1 MNKYFYSLIALL
13 FFSNF
18 SFSQNYNWITPNKAY
33 LKLSVVDDGIYRITR
48 TDFTNAG
55 ISTATIDPRTV
66 KVYNKGVQ
74 IPIFFQGESDG
85 VFDASDYFDFYGTRV
100 YGGPSKHY
108 NVNNGVA
115 YTKDEYYSYY
125 SDTNAYWVGWDGING
140 QRFINSTF
148 STATPYNLTAVLEKV
163 HFEKDKIYTQG
174 ERANASDFRN
184 FNNELFQGEG
194 WYWASMYNNF
204 SVFETFSSPLLSPVE
219 QACSLKVFAY
229 PFDINTA
236 VSNEHNLVITVNG
249 TTIASLFKNDFARF
263 DTTLTFSSSLL
274 SSSGVNTVSA
284 QYFANGYDGHLYFDN
299 MSVQYP
305 KIFAFSNNQ
314 YASKLS
320 GTDTTSKR
328 FEISGFVSSNPVS
341 IYDVNNNRM
350 ITNYTSISDILIF
363 TGKSNAKFEII
374 NKVITKKPFRIAQRQ
389 VPNYA
394 SISNGADYLLIY
406 NSIFETQA
414 NQLKNHRETND
425 DFRFTKAEIKDVY
438 DIFNYGLQEP
448 VAIRNFAKY
457 VYDNWQLPKLKYIC
471 LLGRGSLDPKK
482 NSPTTVFDKNLIPVV
497 GNPTTDTYFA
507 NFSMGAFSFTPQV
520 AIGRLT
526 AYTVPEA
533 QNMVDNIIAY
543 ETTPP
548 SRWWKNFTFIV
559 GGGDSADQATFQSL
573 INPLITS
580 HVLPPPVSGEPHRI
594 YRTDYNP
601 AVTYNYK
608 DSIRRDINNGTLIAG
623 FQGHAGNQDWEDG
636 MQDPTTLSNYGKL
649 PLVMSMTCYTGRTG
663 DPSVRIFGERFMNM
677 SNRGAIGFIGSTGWG
692 WQYAGNSLHNWMLNG
707 IAKDTLRRI
716 GDIMKYG
723 MKKIDY
729 DSNSASVRHT
739 INCYGLIGDPAVK
752 LALPVRP
759 EFAISSGDYKLSNEF
774 PAINETTTLT
784 IYPRNFG
791 LYADSCK
798 VRFNLKK
805 DNVTSVTRD
814 TVLRAFKLNDS
825 AKFTFKLDSAQNYFA
840 QIVMDYGNWHPAE
853 NKSNNVLQ
861 VNIPIKNISFV
872 PLKPVNNAVIRTDS
886 VEFNGLNPNTNHI
899 KNTVKV
905 ILEMDTVKTFN
916 SPLKRTFA
924 NNSITGVVTKFK
936 TSIPILNSSIL
947 YFWRTNA
954 IINNDSTG
962 WTTAQMFTYNPGI
975 LSSGNK
981 TDEIPND
988 AVLAD
993 SNVTILKF
1001 KSSQFPQ
1008 NDLSNTSYSSN
1019 GLTLNIKTLT
1029 VSVRSMGSSG
1039 AEISYLYVN
1048 DQGVNIDGG
1057 KKTGLNIM
1065 KVKKLNGHII
1075 DWKNFR
1081 MTSGTSSDS
1090 VINYL
1095 NTFDSTFYV
1104 MAHNASYVDY
1114 GAVQQMSVAAR
1125 NKIKTFGSTK
1135 IDSVIKFGWF
1145 DTWSFI
1151 GSLGA
1156 TPANVSEQ
1164 FFLYTVSTGWRESN
1178 SILIR
1183 PSYETNGT
1191 VSNII
1196 GPAQTWKDFSWQQT
1210 LFPNS
1215 SVLFD
1220 VIGIDQKGGQTTL
1233 LANLNS
1239 NLFVN
1244 LNFINAYQYPHLNF
1258 LSKISMDT
1266 VTGYQSSFLNSLKVN
1281 YNTPSENVLNK
1292 QSLTIS
1298 DTIVSVGGEFK
1309 INFDYYNVGFIT
1321 VPGVIVNVYKSSA
1334 STSNLIKSDTVQKEL
1349 KVDSLLK
1356 FRGKY
1361 KAPYYR
1367 TTSDKKLPILV
1378 EIIPMG
1384 QNNEFYSYNN
1394 FVNFGMTLRDVS
1406 NSASLIDVYS
1416 DGQLVKSGDYVRSK
1430 PEMKINVT
1438 VSNSLSNLLSDTAHL
1453 SIKLNGVYVPYYANG
1468 VSNSGLK
1475 ISENKMLDGS
1485 SENIKTLLYFP
1496 ALKSGTNKLAIVYD
1510 DGSDNIDTVSY
1521 DFIVSEELFVKELY
1535 NFPNPM
1541 REETNFVFNLLGAD
1555 APRNFKL
1562 KIYTSAGRLIREI
1575 NYPAVIGYNQIV
1587 WDGRDS
1593 DGDEIANGTYLYKV
1607 VTEDDSKIETAIQK
1621 LVVLK

>member
-1 MNKYFYSLIALL
+1 MKKYLFSLLILL
-13 FFSNF
+13 FLSNF
-18 SFSQNYNWITPNKAY
+18 SFSQSYNWITPNKAY
-33 LKLSVVDDGIYRITR
+33 LKLSVIDDGIYRITR

-55 ISTATIDPRTV
+55 VSTATIDPRTV

-100 YGGPSKHY
+100 YGGPTKHY
-108 NVNNGVA
+108 DVNNVVI

-140 QRFINSTF
+140 QRFSNSTF
-148 STATPYNLTAVLEKV
+148 STSTPYGFATVLDKV
-163 HFEKDKIYTQG
+163 HFERDKIYTQG

-204 SVFETFSSPLLSPVE
+204 FVSDTFSAPLLSPVA
-219 QACSLKVFAY
+219 QTCSLKVFAY
-229 PFDINTA
+229 PFDINTG
-236 VSNEHNLVITVNG
+236 VLNEHNLVIIVNG
-249 TTIASLFKNDFARF
+249 TAIASLFKNDFARF

-274 SSSGVNTVSA
+274 LSSGVNTVYA
-284 QYFANGYDGHLYFDN
+284 QYFANGYDGHLNFDF

-305 KIFAFSNNQ
+305 KIFKFRNNQ
-314 YASKLS
+314 YASKLN

-328 FEISGFVSSNPVS
+328 FKVSGFVSANPVS
-341 IYDVNNNRM
+341 IYDVTNNRM
-350 ITNYTSISDILIF
+350 ITNYTSSADTLIF

-374 NKVITKKPFRIAQRQ
+374 NKTITKKPFRIAQRQ
-389 VPNYA
+389 VPDYV
-394 SISNGADYLLIY
+394 SVSNGADYLLIY

-414 NQLKNHRETND
+414 NQLKNHRETFD

-448 VAIRNFAKY
+448 VAIRNFARY
-457 VYDNWQLPKLKYIC
+457 VYDNWQLPKLRFIC
-471 LLGRGSLDPKK
+471 LMGRGSLDPKK
-482 NSPTTVFDKNLIPVV
+482 NSSATIYDKNLVPVV

-507 NFSMGAFSFTPQV
+507 NFNGTFSFTPQV

-526 AYTVPEA
+526 AYTVTEA
-533 QNMVDNIIAY
+533 QNMVDNIITY

-559 GGGDSADQATFQSL
+559 GGGDSASQSQFQIL
-573 INPLITS
+573 IEPLIANYI
-580 HVLPPPVSGEPHRI
+580 VPPPVSGDPHRI

-608 DSIRRDINNGTLIAG
+608 DSIRRDIDNGTLIAG

-649 PLVMSMTCYTGRTG
+649 PLIMSMTCYTGRTA
-663 DPSVRIFGERFMNM
+663 DPNVRIFGERFMNM
-677 SNRGAIGFIGSTGWG
+677 TNRGAVGFIGSTGWG
-692 WQYAGNSLHNWMLNG
+692 WQFAGNSLHKWMLYG
-707 IAKDTLRRI
+707 IAKDTVRRF
-716 GDIMKYG
+716 GDIIKFG
-723 MKKIDY
+723 MKKIAY

-759 EFAISSGDYKLSNEF
+759 EFAISTADYKLSNEF

-784 IYPRNFG
+784 IYPKNFG
-791 LYADSCK
+791 LFADSCK

-825 AKFTFKLDSAQNYFA
+825 AKFTFKLDSAQNYFV
-840 QIVMDYGNWHPAE
+840 QVVLDYNNWHPAE
-853 NKSNNVLQ
+853 NKSNNVIQ
-861 VNIPIKNISFV
+861 VSIPIKNISYV
-872 PLKPVNNAVIRTDS
+872 SLKPVNNAVIRTDS
-886 VEFNGLNPNTNHI
+886 VEFTGLNPNTNHI

-905 ILEMDTVKTFN
+905 ILEMDTAKTFN

-924 NNSITGVVTKFK
+924 KSSPSGVVTKFK
-936 TSIPILNSSIL
+936 TSIPILNSNIL
-947 YFWRTNA
+947 YYWRTNA

-962 WTTAQMFTYNPGI
+962 WTTAQMFSYNPGA
-975 LSSGNK
+975 LSSVNK
-981 TDEIPND
+981 SGEIPKGD
-988 AVLAD
+988 MLAD
-993 SNVTILKF
+993 SNNMTVLKF

-1008 NDLSNTSYSSN
+1008 NDLTNISFGSN
-1019 GLTLNIKTLT
+1019 GLTLNTKTLT
-1029 VSVRSMGSSG
+1029 LSVRSMGSSG
-1039 AEISYLYVN
+1039 AEISYLNVN
-1048 DQGVNIDGG
+1048 DKGVNIDGG

-1075 DWKNFR
+1075 DWKNFK

-1095 NTFDSTFYV
+1095 NTFDSTYYM
-1104 MAHNASYVDY
+1104 MAHNASYVEY
-1114 GAVQQMSVAAR
+1114 SFVQQMSVAAR

-1135 IDSVIKFGWF
+1135 IDSVYKFGWF

-1151 GSLGA
+1151 GSIGA
-1156 TPANVSEQ
+1156 SGANVSEQ
-1164 FFLYTVSTGWRESN
+1164 YYLYTVSTGWRESN
-1178 SILIR
+1178 STLIKT
-1183 PSYETNGT
+1183 YKDTYGT

-1196 GPAQTWKDFSWQQT
+1196 GPAHSWKDFSWQQT
-1210 LFPNS
+1210 LFS
-1215 SVLFD
+1215 QSTILFD
-1220 VIGIDQKGGQTTL
+1220 VIGIDRNGGQTTL
-1233 LANLNS
+1233 LANQNS
-1239 NLFVN
+1239 NSFVN
-1244 LNFINAYQYPHLNF
+1244 LNSINAYQYPHLNF

-1266 VTGYQSSFLNSLKVN
+1266 ITGYQSSIFNSLKVN
-1281 YNTPSENVLNK
+1281 YNTPAENVLNK
-1292 QSLTIS
+1292 QSLTVS
-1298 DTIVSVGGEFK
+1298 DTIVSVGGDFK
-1309 INFDYYNVGFIT
+1309 INFYYHNVGYIK
-1321 VPGVIVNVYKSSA
+1321 VPGIIVNVYKSSA
-1334 STSNLIKSDTVQKEL
+1334 STSNLIKSDTVSKEL
-1349 KVDSLLK
+1349 KVDSSLK
-1356 FRGKY
+1356 FSGRY
-1361 KAPYYR
+1361 TVPYYR
-1367 TTSDKKLPILV
+1367 PTGDKKLPILV
-1378 EIIPMG
+1378 EILPKG
-1384 QNNEFYSYNN
+1384 QNNEFHTYNN
-1394 FVNFGMTLRDVS
+1394 LVNFSMTLRNVS
-1406 NSASLIDVYS
+1406 KSASFVDVYS
-1416 DGQLVKSGDYVRSK
+1416 DGQLVKSGDYVRAK
-1430 PEMKINVT
+1430 PEMKINITMAEPV
-1438 VSNSLSNLLSDTAHL
+1438 SNLLSDTAQL
-1453 SIKLNGVYVPYYANG
+1453 SIKLNDIYIPYYTNGTAN
-1468 VSNSGLK
+1468 SKLK
-1475 ISENKMLDGS
+1475 FSENKMLNGS
-1485 SENIKTLLYFP
+1485 SENIKTLFYFP
-1496 ALKSGTNKLAIVYD
+1496 AFKAGTNKLTLVYD

-1521 DFIVSEELFVKELY
+1521 DFIVSEQLLVKELY

-1541 REETNFVFNLLGAD
+1541 KEETNFVFNLLGAD
-1555 APRNFKL
+1555 APRNFKI

-1593 DGDEIANGTYLYKV
+1593 DGDEIANGTYLYKI

>member
-1 MNKYFYSLIALL
+1 MKKFLYSLIALL

-18 SFSQNYNWITPNKAY
+18 SFSQSYNWITPNKAY
-33 LKLSVVDDGIYRITR
+33 LKLSVIDDGIYRITS

-55 ISTATIDPRTV
+55 ISTSTIDPRTV

-74 IPIFFQGESDG
+74 IPIFFQGESDLK
-85 VFDASDYFDFYGTRV
+85 FDASDYFDFYGTRV

-108 NVNNGVA
+108 NVDNVLI
-115 YTKDEYYSYY
+115 YTKDEFYSYY

-148 STATPYNLTAVLEKV
+148 STSTPYNFTSVLDKV

-174 ERANASDFRN
+174 ERANANDFRN

-204 SVFETFSSPLLSPVE
+204 LVSDTFSAPLLSPVA
-219 QACSLKVFAY
+219 QTCSLKVFAY
-229 PFDINTA
+229 PYDINT
-236 VSNEHNLVITVNG
+236 SIINEHNLLIVVNG
-249 TTIASLFKNDFARF
+249 TAIASLYKNDFARF

-274 SSSGVNTVSA
+274 SSSGVNTVYA
-284 QYFANGYDGHLYFDN
+284 QYFANGYDGHLYFDF

-305 KIFAFSNNQ
+305 KIFEFRNNH

-320 GTDTTSKR
+320 GTDTTSKK
-328 FEISGFVSSNPVS
+328 FEVSGYVSANPVN
-341 IYDVNNNRM
+341 IYDVKNNLM

-374 NKVITKKPFRIAQRQ
+374 NKTITKKPFRIAQRQ

-414 NQLKNHRETND
+414 NQLKNHRETYD
-425 DFRFTKAEIKDVY
+425 DFRFTKAEIKDVF

-457 VYDNWQLPKLKYIC
+457 VYDNWQLPKLRYIC
-471 LLGRGSLDPKK
+471 LMGRGSLDPKK
-482 NSPTTVFDKNLIPVV
+482 NSTATIYDNNLIPVA

-507 NFSMGAFSFTPQV
+507 NFGLGAFSFTPQV

-526 AYTVPEA
+526 AYTVTEA

-559 GGGDSADQATFQSL
+559 GGGDSSEQATFQAL
-573 INPLITS
+573 INPLITN
-580 HVLPPPVSGEPHRI
+580 HVVPPPVSGDPHKI

-601 AVTYNYK
+601 MVTYNYK
-608 DSIRRDINNGTLIAG
+608 DSIRRDIDNGTLIAS

-649 PLVMSMTCYTGRTG
+649 PLVMSMTCYTGKIA
-663 DPSVRIFGERFMNM
+663 DPYIRVFGERFMNM
-677 SNRGAIGFIGSTGWG
+677 TNRGAVGFIGSSGWG
-692 WQYAGNSLHNWMLNG
+692 WQFAGNSFHNWMLYG

-716 GDIMKYG
+716 GDILKYG
-723 MKKIDY
+723 MKKISY
-729 DSNSASVRHT
+729 DSSSANIRHT
-739 INCYGLIGDPAVK
+739 LNCYGLIGDPAVK

-759 EFAISSGDYKLSNEF
+759 EFAISSEDHKLSNEF
-774 PAINETTTLT
+774 PAINESPTLT
-784 IYPRNFG
+784 VYPKNYG

-798 VRFNLKK
+798 VRFKLKK
-805 DNVTSVTRD
+805 DNVTTVTRD

-825 AKFTFKLDSAQNYFA
+825 AKFTFKLDSAQNYFV
-840 QIVMDYGNWHPAE
+840 QVVLDYDNWHPAE
-853 NKSNNVLQ
+853 NKNNNVIQ
-861 VNIPIKNISFV
+861 VNIPIKNISYV
-872 PLKPVNNAVIRTDS
+872 PLKPVNNEMIRTDS
-886 VEFNGLNPNTNHI
+886 VEFTGLNPNTNHV

-916 SPLKRTFA
+916 SPLKKTFA
-924 NNSITGVVTKFK
+924 NSSLSGVVTKFK
-936 TSIPILNSSIL
+936 TSIPILNSNIL

-962 WTTAQMFTYNPGI
+962 WTTAQMFSYNPVE
-975 LSSGNK
+975 LSSGKK
-981 TDEIPND
+981 TDEIPNGD
-988 AVLAD
+988 KLAGSD
-993 SNVTILKF
+993 DMTVLKF
-1001 KSSQFPQ
+1001 KGSQFPQ
-1008 NDLSNTSYSSN
+1008 TDLYNTIYSSN

-1029 VSVRSMGSSG
+1029 LSVRSMGSSG
-1039 AEISYLYVN
+1039 AEISFLNVN
-1048 DQGVNIDGG
+1048 DKGVNIDGG

-1075 DWKNFR
+1075 DWKNFK

-1095 NTFDSTFYV
+1095 NTFDATYYV

-1114 GAVQQMSVAAR
+1114 GSVQQMSIAAR
-1125 NKIKTFGSTK
+1125 NKFKTFGSTK

-1151 GSLGA
+1151 GSLG
-1156 TPANVSEQ
+1156 TSPENVSEQ

-1183 PSYETNGT
+1183 TCYETNGT
-1191 VSNII
+1191 ISNII

-1210 LFPNS
+1210 LFSNS
-1215 SVLFD
+1215 TVLFD
-1220 VIGIDQKGGQTTL
+1220 VIGIDRNGGQTTL
-1233 LANLNS
+1233 LTNQNS
-1239 NLFVN
+1239 NSFVN
-1244 LNFINAYQYPHLNF
+1244 LNSINAYQYPYLNL
-1258 LSKISMDT
+1258 LSKLSMDT
-1266 VTGYQSSFLNSLKVN
+1266 ITGYQSSFLNSLKVN

-1298 DTIVSVGGEFK
+1298 DTIAIVGQEFK
-1309 INFDYYNVGFIT
+1309 IHFDYHNVGFIQ
-1321 VPGVIVNVYKSSA
+1321 VPGIIVNVYKA
-1334 STSNLIKSDTVQKEL
+1334 SVLASNLIKSDTVLKEL
-1349 KVDSLLK
+1349 KVDSSLK
-1356 FRGKY
+1356 FSGKY
-1361 KAPYYR
+1361 RVPFYR
-1367 TTSDKKLPILV
+1367 TTDDRKLPILV
-1378 EIIPMG
+1378 EILPMS
-1384 QNNEFYSYNN
+1384 QSNEFHTYNN
-1394 FVNFGMTLRDVS
+1394 FVNFSMTLSVS
-1406 NSASLIDVYS
+1406 QNAPLVDVYS
-1416 DGQLVKSGDYVRSK
+1416 DGQLVKSGDYVRAK

-1438 VSNSLSNLLSDTAHL
+1438 MSNPVRNLLSDTTQL
-1453 SIKLNGVYVPYYANG
+1453 SIKLNDVYVPYYTNG

-1475 ISENKMLDGS
+1475 ISESKILDGS
-1485 SENIKTLLYFP
+1485 SENIKTILYFP
-1496 ALKSGTNKLAIVYD
+1496 EFKSGTNKLALVYD
-1510 DGSDNIDTVSY
+1510 VGSDNIDTVSY

-1541 REETNFVFNLLGAD
+1541 REETNFVFNLFGAD
-1555 APRNFKL
+1555 APRNFKI

-1575 NYPAVIGYNQIV
+1575 NYPASIGYNQIV

-1593 DGDEIANGTYLYKV
+1593 DGDEIANGTYLYKI